1 MGELSLERPKG
12 DRSPG
17 TPRVA
22 AQWRFNSSLFRTPYF
37 LCASGPPPPS
47 PPFGQAIVR
56 NIVPSNNF
64 AQPSTSCLFLS
75 ISLINFSQYL
85 ADVEEHLGETISVI
99 QPNMKVSVNQ
109 FDGKVQYGEKRRRV
123 GKDWVFRPQLCFSIV
138 FFRAAFHFSIFNGRK
153 IGYWFFVCRF
163 VCFYFHHHVSLV

>member
-1 MGELSLERPKG
+1 MGELSLGRPKY

-22 AQWRFNSSLFRTPYF
+22 AQWRFNCSLFRAPYF
-37 LCASGPPPPS
+37 LCATPHS
-47 PPFGQAIVR
+47 PPFRTGS
-56 NIVPSNNF
+56 VPSNNF
-64 AQPSTSCLFLS
+64 VQPSTSSVFLL
-75 ISLINFSQYL
+75 ISLIKFSQYL

-99 QPNMKVSVNQ
+99 QPNMKVSVNE

-153 IGYWFFVCRF
+153 IGYCFF
-163 VCFYFHHHVSLV
+163 VCFYFHRHLSLL